1 MSYTEIKIPE
11 ELGIRLREVFGFPQG
26 SKFRKL
32 GDLTAMFA
40 RETAKPRQEDL
51 ISEETTRHQVRAG
64 GRTLHTHC
72 FLDALMLPAVLGQEV
87 VEVRSESPM
96 GGYVT
101 ARVTR
106 QDVEASPEGAVVS
119 FGAARAGEAPVQTTL
134 CPYLNAFPSA
144 AGCPALFEDFTGT
157 TGLSDFPR
165 SFIIGVRPQASRC
178 VPGHLPLWENAGS
191 PGSRA
196 RCFGACS
203 GSATARNSATP
214 HDSGVSDCA
223 FRLP

>member
-40 RETAKPRQEDL
+40 RDTAKPRQEDL
-51 ISEETTRHQVRAG
+51 ISEKTTRHQVRAG

-87 VEVRSESPM
+87 VAVRSESPM

-134 CPYLNAFPSA
+134 CPYLNAFPSRTDYERWA
-144 AGCPALFEDFTGT
+144 KETSEAVTIALRLEDAFALARDWATVGGQKAPEGAIGC
-157 TGLSDFPR
+157 
-165 SFIIGVRPQASRC
+165 RC
-178 VPGHLPLWENAGS
+178 
-191 PGSRA
+191 
-196 RCFGACS
+196 
-203 GSATARNSATP
+203 
-214 HDSGVSDCA
+214 
-223 FRLP
+223 